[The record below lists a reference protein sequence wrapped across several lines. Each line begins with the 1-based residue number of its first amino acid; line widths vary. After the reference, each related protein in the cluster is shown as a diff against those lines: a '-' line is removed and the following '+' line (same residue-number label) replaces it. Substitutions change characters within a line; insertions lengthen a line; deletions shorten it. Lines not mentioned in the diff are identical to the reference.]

1 MKVWF
6 KRLALTGLI
15 TIVLTP
21 PLLWL
26 ADKIWPLP
34 LDEVV
39 MARTVTAEDGSPLW
53 RFADSNGVWRYP
65 VTLKDVSPEFIE
77 ALLTYEDRYFYR
89 PRGTAGSDFR
99 TYCLRRQHALHAG
112 RPSARS
118 P

>member
-77 ALLTYEDRYFYR
+77 ALLTYEDRYFY
-89 PRGTAGSDFR
+89 
-99 TYCLRRQHALHAG
+99 QHPGINPVAIGRAALQDLT
-112 RPSARS
+112 S
-118 P
+118 